1 MFEIVDLPDKTALA
15 KLATRYPMLDVPALE
30 TWLSL
35 LRISGDCM
43 GDLDQFL
50 ARHSLSQRRFFVL
63 ILLIRNPDGL
73 KVSQLAEG
81 TGVSCA
87 TMTGVVEG
95 LLKAGLVTR
104 ETDPQDRRAFVVAIT
119 ANGQE
124 LLDQVLPQHYTRI
137 KAITAGLDPAE
148 QRQLQRLL
156 SKIASGLQQAR
167 VGMV

>member
-1 MFEIVDLPDKTALA
+1 MFEIIDLPDKAALA
-15 KLATRYPMLDVPALE
+15 KLTTRYPMLDVPALE
-30 TWLSL
+30 TWLGL

-43 GDLDQFL
+43 NDLDQFL
-50 ARHSLSQRRFFVL
+50 ARHNLSQRKFFVL
-63 ILLIRNPDGL
+63 ILLMRNPDGL

-95 LLKAGLVTR
+95 LLKAGLITR

-119 ANGQE
+119 TNGQD

-137 KAITAGLDPAE
+137 KSITACLDPGE
-148 QRQLQRLL
+148 QKQLQTLL
-156 SKIASGLQQAR
+156 SKIAFGLHETR
-167 VGMV
+167 SRKL